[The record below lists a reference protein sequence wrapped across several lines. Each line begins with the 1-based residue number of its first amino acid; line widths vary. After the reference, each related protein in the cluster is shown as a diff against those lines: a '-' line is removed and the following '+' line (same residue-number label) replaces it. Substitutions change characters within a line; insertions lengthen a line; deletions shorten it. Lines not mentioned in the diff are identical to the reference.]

1 MEDNLSLIIY
11 KKLSTKEKLILYF
24 IVYSFIGWCLETFYA
39 FCVFGCFVKRGFLLG
54 PVCPIYGFGA
64 ILLIIN
70 LSKIKKNNIIKFLVA
85 MIVFSLFEFSAS
97 WMLET
102 LFHQRWWDYSNA
114 FLNVQGR
121 ICLSFSILWG
131 IIGLLFINVIHPFI
145 SNHVEGKLKRKNTA
159 IQRTIIYSIGF
170 LMLIDMVA
178 SSIIHII

>member
-1 MEDNLSLIIY
+1 MII
-11 KKLSTKEKLILYF
+11 
-24 IVYSFIGWCLETFYA
+24 
-39 FCVFGCFVKRGFLLG
+39 
-54 PVCPIYGFGA
+54 
-64 ILLIIN
+64 
-70 LSKIKKNNIIKFLVA
+70 
-85 MIVFSLFEFSAS
+85 FSLFEFSAS

-131 IIGLLFINVIHPFI
+131 IIGLLFINIIHPFI
-145 SNHVEGKLKRKNTA
+145 SNHVEGNLKRKNTA

-170 LMLIDMVA
+170 LMLIDMIA

>member
-70 LSKIKKNNIIKFLVA
+70 LSKIKK
-85 MIVFSLFEFSAS
+85 
-97 WMLET
+97 T
-102 LFHQRWWDYSNA
+102 
-114 FLNVQGR
+114 
-121 ICLSFSILWG
+121 IL
-131 IIGLLFINVIHPFI
+131 
-145 SNHVEGKLKRKNTA
+145 
-159 IQRTIIYSIGF
+159 
-170 LMLIDMVA
+170 
-178 SSIIHII
+178 